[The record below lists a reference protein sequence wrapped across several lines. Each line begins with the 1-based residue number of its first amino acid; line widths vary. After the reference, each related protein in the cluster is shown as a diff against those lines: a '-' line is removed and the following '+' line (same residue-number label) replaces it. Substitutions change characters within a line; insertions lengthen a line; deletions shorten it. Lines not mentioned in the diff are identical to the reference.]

1 MPIHKA
7 KILMIDDEKDLCFFV
22 KANLEI
28 VGNYEVLT
36 ATSGKEGLRTAS
48 WNKPDVILLDVMMPG
63 MDGFEVLKKLKEDV
77 KTSSI
82 PVIMLTAKADDESKM
97 RAAGLYGDDYLIK
110 PVEFK
115 TLKARIDSV
124 LESKGL
130 K

>member
-1 MPIHKA
+1 MTEKTT
-7 KILMIDDEKDLCFFV
+7 ILLVDDDLDF
-22 KANLEI
+22 LESQKQLL
-28 VGNYEVLT
+28 VAAGYDVHT
-36 ATSGKEGLRTAS
+36 ACTGKEGVEKAKSLH
-48 WNKPDVILLDVMMPG
+48 PHLILLDVMMPG
-63 MDGFEVLKKLKEDV
+63 MDGFEVLKKLKENV
-77 KTSSI
+77 KTASI